1 MLTFVARLQ
10 KDIDRNIKTIESGE
24 PDIVKRALAI
34 SEMLEEVIGRL
45 KDFIVSYT
53 FRDEEEEIHFFK
65 KVKPDIIKLLIFYH
79 KVYDIELDRPL
90 GSIDSQRLYLE
101 QELNYQQMGTSI
113 N

>member
-45 KDFIVSYT
+45 KDF
-53 FRDEEEEIHFFK
+53 RG
-65 KVKPDIIKLLIFYH
+65 LL
-79 KVYDIELDRPL
+79 
-90 GSIDSQRLYLE
+90 
-101 QELNYQQMGTSI
+101 
-113 N
+113 

>member
-90 GSIDSQRLYLE
+90 GY
-101 QELNYQQMGTSI
+101 
-113 N
+113 